1 MDFEDYEEVVKS
13 YMDDSITYRIMPNFI
28 KEATVFVRK
37 NEAEFEDSFVQFGF
51 KDKKKFVSISTT
63 NVDLYHR
70 RAHVM
75 TSATV
80 RFVIDPKQETYERV
94 IFSIF
99 DLTGQVGGLYE
110 VFEVVGAFVI
120 GYFTEKLFY
129 YSMFKRIYHVKASI
143 PERNCWEF
151 DQIQKEKT
159 FSKKGNS
166 KVRAKA
172 KIPRKIF
179 EESKYGAYNCNCNNL
194 ESKQEK

>member
-51 KDKKKFVSISTT
+51 KDKKEFVSISTT

-94 IFSIF
+94 IFSILN
-99 DLTGQVGGLYE
+99 LTGQVGGLYE

-143 PERNCWEF
+143 PERNCIDSIKF
-151 DQIQKEKT
+151 
-159 FSKKGNS
+159 KKKKHLRKREILKYEPKLKS
-166 KVRAKA
+166 RERSLKKA
-172 KIPRKIF
+172 NMGRIIVTVTI
-179 EESKYGAYNCNCNNL
+179 
-194 ESKQEK
+194 